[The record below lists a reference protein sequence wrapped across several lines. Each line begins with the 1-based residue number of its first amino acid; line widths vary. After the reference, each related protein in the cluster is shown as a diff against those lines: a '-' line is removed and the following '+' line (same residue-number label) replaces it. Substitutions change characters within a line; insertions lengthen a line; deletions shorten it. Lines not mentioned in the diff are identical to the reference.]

1 MKYLGGNQS
10 MSFTLQIQSVLFKNE
25 KSALLRTL
33 ENLQNAFRVDAE
45 GAKFV
50 EKAVLIWGDASPEP
64 LFTAQDIE
72 ELNKQFDRFTIQY
85 EYFNENTGTAKGHN
99 KMAKMQDCECIMIMN
114 PDIVV
119 NPRIFAQLLQPF
131 SDPTVG
137 MTEARQ
143 TPIEHHKEYDKETG
157 ETSWAS
163 TACTIIPREV
173 YEKVGGF
180 DEATFFMYCDDL
192 DFSWMVR
199 LAGYKIIYVPAAVVF
214 HDKRISA
221 NAQWQPTQAERYYSA
236 EAAILMAY
244 KWSNNE
250 RVEKLLKQ
258 FEDSKGDIELKVVE
272 SFYKRKEESRLPV
285 QLDADHKIAEFVGD
299 DYGYSRFKMG

>member
-1 MKYLGGNQS
+1 MDV
-10 MSFTLQIQSVLFKNE
+10 TLQIQSVLYKNE
-25 KSALLRTL
+25 KKALFRTL
-33 ENLQNAFRVDAE
+33 ENLKNALRVDE
-45 GAKFV
+45 ECKKMV

-64 LFTAQDIE
+64 LFERKEIEQLNAQFGK
-72 ELNKQFDRFTIQY
+72 LTIVY

-99 KMAKMQDCECIMIMN
+99 RMAKLENCEYIMIMN

-119 NPRIFAQLLQPF
+119 NPRIFTQLLQPF
-131 SDPTVG
+131 SDDKVG

-143 TPIEHHKEYDKETG
+143 TPIEHHKEYDVEAG

-163 TACTIIPREV
+163 TACTIFPRKV

-180 DEATFFMYCDDL
+180 DEETFFMYCDDL

-214 HDKRISA
+214 HDKRVSA
-221 NAQWQPTQAERYYSA
+221 NAQWQPTRAERYYSA

-244 KWSNNE
+244 KWSNND

-258 FEDSKGDIELKVVE
+258 FSDSNGEIEMQVVE
-272 SFYKRKEESRLPV
+272 SFYKRQKEKRLPV
-285 QLDADHKIAEFVGD
+285 QLDAEHKIAEFVGD
-299 DYGYSRFKMG
+299 GYGHSRFKMG